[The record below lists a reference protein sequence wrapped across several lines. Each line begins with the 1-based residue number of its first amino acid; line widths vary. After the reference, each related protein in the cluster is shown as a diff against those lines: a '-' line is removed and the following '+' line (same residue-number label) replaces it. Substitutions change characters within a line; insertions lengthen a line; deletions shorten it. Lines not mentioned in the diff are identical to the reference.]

1 MAEVTPHLDA
11 DGAASRGGTVAQ
23 PAPRKRAAAEKVT
36 RPHAK
41 TTERREAVLRAAL
54 AVFGARGYNN
64 AALAEVAEQ
73 AGMTHAGVLHHFGS
87 KEGLL
92 IAVLRYRDGEAI
104 AGVAGRQQVE
114 GPAFLEHL
122 IDTVHQNETRPG
134 VVQTYTVL
142 AAESVTDG
150 HPAQEY
156 FRGRMAR
163 LRAKLEEVMGEVS
176 GGLADP
182 GDVRDA
188 ANALIAV
195 MDGLQVQWLLDP
207 RAVDMPRTVT
217 MVLDEL
223 IERLASGATA
233 PSALDSADRALRAR
247 NTPAGPQTALTAADA
262 QPGS

>member
-1 MAEVTPHLDA
+1 MAEAIV
-11 DGAASRGGTVAQ
+11 Q
-23 PAPRKRAAAEKVT
+23 PTPRKRAAAEKVA

-41 TTERREAVLRAAL
+41 TTERREAVLKAAL

-92 IAVLRYRDGEAI
+92 IAVLSYRDGEAI

-122 IDTVHQNETRPG
+122 IDTVQQNETRPG

-142 AAESVTDG
+142 SAESVTQD

-163 LRAKLEEVMGEVS
+163 TPGQTRRRHGPSQWRGGRRRRCARRRECSHSGDGRAASAV
-176 GGLADP
+176 
-182 GDVRDA
+182 A
-188 ANALIAV
+188 AR
-195 MDGLQVQWLLDP
+195 P
-207 RAVDMPRTVT
+207 RCSRYAPNRHHGPR
-217 MVLDEL
+217 
-223 IERLASGATA
+223 
-233 PSALDSADRALRAR
+233 
-247 NTPAGPQTALTAADA
+247 
-262 QPGS
+262 